1 MPVTVIVTK
10 GRIPVLTLLV
20 SSLAVSSSF
29 AALDCG
35 QLVRKSSPSL
45 PQRHPILK
53 KLQKLFI
60 ASARSNCSNSAIRNA
75 GTTESPDLQGRNT

>member
-1 MPVTVIVTK
+1 MPGTVIVTK
-10 GRIPVLTLLV
+10 GRIPVQTLLV
-20 SSLAVSSSF
+20 SSLAVSSSS

-45 PQRHPILK
+45 PRRHPILK

-60 ASARSNCSNSAIRNA
+60 ASARFELLKLCYKER
-75 GTTESPDLQGRNT
+75 GYHLKP